1 MSLSG
6 FIIVY
11 IMISWKIKCLEIVR
25 QFMMYMVVIEF
36 QGMKLKYVCNFE

>member
-11 IMISWKIKCLEIVR
+11 IMITWEIKFLEIVR